1 MEGVL
6 QHDPG
11 SAKGT
16 DVASL
21 IPLAA
26 GVESTAW

>member
-6 QHDPG
+6 RHDPG
-11 SAKGT
+11 SEKGT

-26 GVESTAW
+26 GVESSAW